1 MEKIKSAYFSEAS
14 QRRQAVRKTMK
25 AITIT
30 EEPFTMNFL
39 STPLI
44 RKIMVETGEEKAI
57 AENIGRK
64 LNNIKNSEL
73 YSVAI
78 AWARGVEKPFT
89 LKSVGT
95 SITLEDIM
103 KKENKSRIE
112 AILSMNIFVE
122 NPKLATQYKKFKFYV
137 M

>member
-1 MEKIKSAYFSEAS
+1 
-14 QRRQAVRKTMK
+14 
-25 AITIT
+25 
-30 EEPFTMNFL
+30 MNFL